1 MNSLYRLFQGP
12 LVLMLLTAPLMA
24 GSVQGAVHLRDKG
37 GRVRPSLQDVVA
49 ILEPMNAPAVTVT
62 PLKPVFIRTVG
73 KAFIPRVSL
82 ATPGTEVVFPNLD
95 HILHNVFSV
104 TPGNRFDTGQYRP
117 GDNPKVKVA
126 SPGLVKLYCNVHHQM
141 NAFLLVVTTP
151 FAQLLD
157 GKPGVGFD
165 AVPPGSYRLRLW
177 HPEAGEKVWVL
188 NVGEGVTHGSWD
200 LEASLPILEPHKNKF
215 GRDYAPP
222 VDERNY

>member
-1 MNSLYRLFQGP
+1 MNSLRDMCQGALVLTLLAAPLTAGGVQGP
-12 LVLMLLTAPLMA
+12 
-24 GSVQGAVHLRDKG
+24 VHLRDKG
-37 GRVRPSLQDVVA
+37 GRFRPSLQDVVA
-49 ILEPMNAPAVTVT
+49 ILEPMNAPLAAVK
-62 PLKPVFIRTVG
+62 PQKPVFIRTVG

-117 GDNPKVKVA
+117 GDNPRVKVTN
-126 SPGLVKLYCNVHHQM
+126 PGLVKLYCNVHHQM

-157 GKPGVGFD
+157 GRTGLSFD

-188 NVGEGVTHGSWD
+188 AVGDGVTQGSWE
-200 LEASLPILEPHKNKF
+200 LEASLPVLEPHKNKF